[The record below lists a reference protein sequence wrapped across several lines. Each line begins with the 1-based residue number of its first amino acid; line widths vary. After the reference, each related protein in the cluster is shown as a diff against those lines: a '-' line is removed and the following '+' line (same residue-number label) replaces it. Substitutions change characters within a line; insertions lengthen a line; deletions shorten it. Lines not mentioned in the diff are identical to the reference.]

1 MLKKFISYYKP
12 HKRLFIIDMICA
24 FLLAVCN
31 IVYPIIAKLI
41 VNNYA
46 KNQNWKMIIILCSI
60 LLIIYIIKALLN
72 FVLQYWGHIVGVR
85 IQGDMRKDLFRQLQS
100 LPFSYLDENKT
111 GTIMSRII
119 NDLMDMVRN
128 AR

>member
-1 MLKKFISYYKP
+1 MLKNFISYYKP

-119 NDLMDMVRN
+119 ND
-128 AR
+128 